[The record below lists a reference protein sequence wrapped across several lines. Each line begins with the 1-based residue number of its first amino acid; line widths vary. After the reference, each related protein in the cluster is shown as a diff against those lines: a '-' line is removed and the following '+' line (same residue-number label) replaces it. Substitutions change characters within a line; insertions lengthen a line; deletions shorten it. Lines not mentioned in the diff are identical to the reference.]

1 MPLRGFVLRGVLSV
15 SLTVFVLTA
24 VLAPHP
30 SLAKAGPRK
39 LSAEQIV
46 ARNVAARG
54 GLEAWR
60 KVQTMIW
67 MGHIESV
74 HATVP
79 SMQFMLAQQRPNRVH
94 FEINALGD
102 KTVRVFDGSQGW
114 KLRPGHGRPEVQP
127 FSGEEL
133 QFEQE
138 GPGIDGVLIDSAAK
152 GSSVE
157 VQGVDEIDKR
167 DAYHLVVHT
176 ASGETQHV
184 WVDAK
189 TFLEIRYDRPA
200 RAAGGA
206 SRTVSVVYRDYK
218 ATEGLQIPSVIE
230 TGVGSG
236 NTPDKMVIEKVL
248 LNPPLD
254 ALTFSEPGA
263 HRKPHAQP
271 QTAASLTSLL
281 HQRHRLPPRVGLPP
295 PLTSP
300 AGSSS
305 AAPAN
310 SLPSGAPAPESTG
323 APGQNGGPVP
333 Q

>member
-1 MPLRGFVLRGVLSV
+1 MSLRRFVLRGVLSC
-15 SLTVFVLTA
+15 SLTVFALTA

-30 SLAKAGPRK
+30 SMAKAGPRQ
-39 LSAEQIV
+39 LTAEQIV
-46 ARNVAARG
+46 ARNAAARG
-54 GLEAWR
+54 GPEAWR
-60 KVQTMIW
+60 KVQTMLW

-79 SMQFMLAQQRPNRVH
+79 SMQFILAQQRPNRVR

-102 KTVRVFDGSQGW
+102 KTVRVFDGSEGW
-114 KLRPGHGRPEVQP
+114 KLRPVHGRPEVQP
-127 FSGEEL
+127 YSSEEL
-133 QFEQE
+133 QFEEE
-138 GPGIDGVLIDSAAK
+138 GPGIDGVLMDSAAK
-152 GSSVE
+152 GSHVE
-157 VQGVDEIDKR
+157 VQGIDEIDKR

-176 ASGETQHV
+176 ASGDTQHV

-254 ALTFSEPGA
+254 AQTFSEPGA

-271 QTAASLTSLL
+271 QAAASVTSLL
-281 HQRHRLPPRVGLPP
+281 HQRYRPPSRVGLPP
-295 PLTSP
+295 PSPGP
-300 AGSSS
+300 AGSPS
-305 AAPAN
+305 AAAASP
-310 SLPSGAPAPESTG
+310 LPSGAPAPESTG
-323 APGQNGGPVP
+323 APAQGGGSVP

>member
-1 MPLRGFVLRGVLSV
+1 MPLRGFVLRGVLSC
-15 SLTVFVLTA
+15 SLFALAA

-30 SLAKAGPRK
+30 SIAKAAPKK

-46 ARNVAARG
+46 ARNAAARG

-60 KVQTMIW
+60 KVQTMLW
-67 MGHIESV
+67 TGHIESV

-79 SMQFMLAQQRPNRVH
+79 SMLFILTQQRPNSVR

-114 KLRPGHGRPEVQP
+114 KLRPGHGRPQVQP
-127 FSGEEL
+127 YSSEEL
-133 QFEQE
+133 QFAQE

-200 RAAGGA
+200 RAAGGGA

-218 ATEGLQIPSVIE
+218 ATEGLQIPSLIE

-236 NTPDKMVIEKVL
+236 NTPDRMVIEKVL

-271 QTAASLTSLL
+271 QTEASLTSLL

-300 AGSSS
+300 AGSS
-305 AAPAN
+305 PAN
-310 SLPSGAPAPESTG
+310 SLPSAAPDPESTG
-323 APGQNGGPVP
+323 AHGQDGGPAP

>member
-152 GSSVE
+152 GSAVE

>member
-1 MPLRGFVLRGVLSV
+1 MPLRRFVLRGVLCC
-15 SLTVFVLTA
+15 SLTVFALTA

-30 SLAKAGPRK
+30 SMAKAGPKK

-46 ARNVAARG
+46 ARNAAARG

-60 KVQTMIW
+60 KVQTMLW
-67 MGHIESV
+67 TGHIESV

-79 SMQFMLAQQRPNRVH
+79 SMQFILAQQRPNSVR
-94 FEINALGD
+94 FEINALGE

-114 KLRPGHGRPEVQP
+114 KLRPAHGRPEAQP
-127 FSGEEL
+127 YSSEEL

-138 GPGIDGVLIDSAAK
+138 GPGIDGVLMDCAAR

-167 DAYHLVVHT
+167 DAYHLVVHS

-271 QTAASLTSLL
+271 QAAASLASLFQ
-281 HQRHRLPPRVGLPP
+281 QRHRRPPRVGLPP
-295 PLTSP
+295 PSTSP
-300 AGSSS
+300 AGSSN

-323 APGQNGGPVP
+323 APRQDGGPVP

>member
-1 MPLRGFVLRGVLSV
+1 MLLRRFVLRVVLSG
-15 SLTVFVLTA
+15 SLTVFALAA

-30 SLAKAGPRK
+30 SLAKAGPKK

-46 ARNVAARG
+46 ARNAAARG

-60 KVQTMIW
+60 KLQTMLW

-79 SMQFMLAQQRPNRVH
+79 SMQFTLAQQRPNRVH
-94 FEINALGD
+94 FEINALGE
-102 KTVRVFDGSQGW
+102 KTVRVFDGSEGW

-127 FSGEEL
+127 YSSQEL

-189 TFLEIRYDRPA
+189 TFLETRYDRPA

-230 TGVGSG
+230 TGVGSS

-271 QTAASLTSLL
+271 QAAASVTSLF
-281 HQRHRLPPRVGLPP
+281 QERHRRPPRVGLPP
-295 PLTSP
+295 PWTSP
-300 AGSSS
+300 AGSSN

-310 SLPSGAPAPESTG
+310 SLPSGAPGLESTG
-323 APGQNGGPVP
+323 APRQDGGPAP